1 MAEINR
7 YNTDT
12 LMEYVIWQIILSL
25 ATAAIGWLFGK
36 LQTKREQ
43 KKTDLQIIND
53 SLTPLLTSIQSL
65 TEYNNKLVLQYL
77 DEQKGRLAAEEQVKA
92 LIAERDNLSK
102 EVSRLTVKVD
112 KLEKAIKKITKNDK
126 EPPDSD

>member
-1 MAEINR
+1 
-7 YNTDT
+7 
-12 LMEYVIWQIILSL
+12 MEYVIWQIILSL

-112 KLEKAIKKITKNDK
+112 KQEKAIKKITKNDK